1 MKAIVFGIFP
11 QHHWTAQ
18 TKPFLSPFLSI
29 RKSYVWWNRRAQRKD
44 LKQVSFKANMSQ
56 PQHLLYWALLL
67 QHSFHGPST
76 STLNVAKVSNC
87 TRISPEPETSPFPI
101 FTNIYLVT
109 VLLCI
114 CQAINNYHKSKK
126 AKNHA
131 QNISSSHQNSFL
143 KTEGLQSYRKW
154 DCILSEH
161 RLKPWLQSKWVPHT
175 HLQIRF
181 LKLQFASARHAP
193 PQVLA
198 CIKSS
203 KSQLWNLFWPLHNS
217 IELSFPGSIFQL
229 Y

>member
-29 RKSYVWWNRRAQRKD
+29 RRSYVWWNRRAQRKD

-126 AKNHA
+126 PKIMH
-131 QNISSSHQNSFL
+131 
-143 KTEGLQSYRKW
+143 KTSVALTR
-154 DCILSEH
+154 
-161 RLKPWLQSKWVPHT
+161 T
-175 HLQIRF
+175 AF
-181 LKLQFASARHAP
+181 LKLKACKATENGIAS
-193 PQVLA
+193 
-198 CIKSS
+198 
-203 KSQLWNLFWPLHNS
+203 
-217 IELSFPGSIFQL
+217 FQSTDSNPDSRANECHTHICRL
-229 Y
+229 DS